1 MKLTLL
7 DPSLTTKR
15 EQSANVLSAMHDV
28 YILLLTSSNW
38 YLQPQHRAIM
48 QYIQLFKNT
57 LATLIVGDN
66 WQGVLSEPVM
76 KRMNELAEVI
86 NTLKAKPAI
95 QPEPILDVPEEFSS
109 VGVLP

>member
-7 DPSLTTKR
+7 NPNLTTKR
-15 EQSANVLSAMHDV
+15 EQNDNVQSAMHDV

-38 YLQPQHRAIM
+38 YLQPQYRAIM

-57 LATLIVGDN
+57 LATLITGDN

-76 KRMNELAEVI
+76 ARMNELAQVI
-86 NTLKAKPAI
+86 NTLEAKPVI
-95 QPEPILDVPEEFSS
+95 QPEPILDVPNEFSS
-109 VGVLP
+109 LGIVP